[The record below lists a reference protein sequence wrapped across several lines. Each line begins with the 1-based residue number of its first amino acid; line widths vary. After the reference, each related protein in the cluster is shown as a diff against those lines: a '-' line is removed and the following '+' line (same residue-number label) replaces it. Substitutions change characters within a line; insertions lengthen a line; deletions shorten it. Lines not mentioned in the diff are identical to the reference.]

1 MEQVER
7 FNLFKKVLDEILL
20 LIKTHYDICESYDQY
35 IKLFDVIETLLEHYN
50 SKFAYVKFGAM
61 MIDEKCNDA
70 NLELSFTFFM
80 SNLERGRGFKKEF
93 QKDIDI
99 KSIFREIKLKNL
111 MDSLE

>member
-1 MEQVER
+1 
-7 FNLFKKVLDEILL
+7 
-20 LIKTHYDICESYDQY
+20 
-35 IKLFDVIETLLEHYN
+35 
-50 SKFAYVKFGAM
+50 M